1 MSDIYTTITP
11 ILAGI
16 SILASAAVGY
26 LLYREREIAALVKE
40 VVDLVVV
47 AKNANQDDNISNEEY
62 DNIMKHLNDVA
73 VKLKAVIYKKQ
84 VLILP
89 ENVDIYQLPWRVAKV
104 EENLEKE
111 CIERK
116 ENDKVIFEKFDNINR
131 MIIYQLGAAIL
142 TLIVVLA
149 MFIVK

>member
-73 VKLKAVIYKKQ
+73 VKLKAVIYKK
-84 VLILP
+84 
-89 ENVDIYQLPWRVAKV
+89 
-104 EENLEKE
+104 
-111 CIERK
+111 
-116 ENDKVIFEKFDNINR
+116 
-131 MIIYQLGAAIL
+131 
-142 TLIVVLA
+142 
-149 MFIVK
+149 

>member
-1 MSDIYTTITP
+1 
-11 ILAGI
+11 
-16 SILASAAVGY
+16 
-26 LLYREREIAALVKE
+26 
-40 VVDLVVV
+40 
-47 AKNANQDDNISNEEY
+47 
-62 DNIMKHLNDVA
+62 
-73 VKLKAVIYKKQ
+73 

-89 ENVDIYQLPWRVAKV
+89 ENADIYQLPWRVAKV

-142 TLIVVLA
+142 TLIIVLA